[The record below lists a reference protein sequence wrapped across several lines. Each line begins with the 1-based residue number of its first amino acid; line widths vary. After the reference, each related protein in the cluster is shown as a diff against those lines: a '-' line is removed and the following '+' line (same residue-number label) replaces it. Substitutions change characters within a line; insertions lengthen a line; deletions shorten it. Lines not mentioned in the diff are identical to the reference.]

1 MTLVMRD
8 NLYGLSFILTNF
20 NGSFVFVLIPV
31 LFSLALCFSK
41 WDGYN
46 PMEFVGLSNFKEIF
60 SDRVFRASVFQTA
73 YYSVFTVIFSMCAAL
88 GLALLLNQKI
98 KGRGIF
104 RCAIFFPYVAST
116 VAVAVIWNMLFR
128 DIGPI
133 NMFLKS
139 LGVADPPGWT
149 ASTTW
154 VIPALIIV
162 SIWKNMGY
170 FMVVYLAGL
179 QDIPES
185 LYEAAKLDGANAFQC
200 FRNVTLPMLTPTT
213 FFVLMMLIINSFK
226 VFDLV
231 WLMTEGGPGTS
242 STMMSQYIYN
252 EAFISWDYGQSSA
265 AAMVL
270 FFIVAMLTVIQ
281 FRIEKKWVS
290 YM

>member
-1 MTLVMRD
+1 MTKKQKKKMSLVMRN
-8 NLYGLSFILTNF
+8 NLVGLSFILPNF
-20 NGSFVFVLIPV
+20 IGFFVFVLIPV

-133 NMFLKS
+133 NIFLK
-139 LGVADPPGWT
+139 
-149 ASTTW
+149 
-154 VIPALIIV
+154 
-162 SIWKNMGY
+162 
-170 FMVVYLAGL
+170 
-179 QDIPES
+179 
-185 LYEAAKLDGANAFQC
+185 
-200 FRNVTLPMLTPTT
+200 
-213 FFVLMMLIINSFK
+213 
-226 VFDLV
+226 
-231 WLMTEGGPGTS
+231 
-242 STMMSQYIYN
+242 
-252 EAFISWDYGQSSA
+252 
-265 AAMVL
+265 
-270 FFIVAMLTVIQ
+270 
-281 FRIEKKWVS
+281 
-290 YM
+290 